1 MKKENEKIC
10 EEKRRDCTIEEP
22 SGRKNMLGGVKK
34 THVCLDNFLTWG
46 ARMPPSIQ
54 IQQSYFLR
62 GEVWGDK
69 DMGSLGV
76 CRLEKGPVESLSL
89 NHPACGLRVKAG
101 DGGGPLN
108 P

>member
-54 IQQSYFLR
+54 I
-62 GEVWGDK
+62 
-69 DMGSLGV
+69 
-76 CRLEKGPVESLSL
+76 
-89 NHPACGLRVKAG
+89 
-101 DGGGPLN
+101 
-108 P
+108 

>member
-22 SGRKNMLGGVKK
+22 SDRKNMLGGVKK

-54 IQQSYFLR
+54 I
-62 GEVWGDK
+62 
-69 DMGSLGV
+69 
-76 CRLEKGPVESLSL
+76 
-89 NHPACGLRVKAG
+89 
-101 DGGGPLN
+101 
-108 P
+108 